1 MSQWEQGQD
10 APAGLTFTIT
20 GKRKIGGKIPA
31 RFWQDFLSVSTKN
44 ECRCI
49 ASAALIPD

>member
-1 MSQWEQGQD
+1 MSQWEQGRN
-10 APAGLTFTIT
+10 APAGLVFTIT

-49 ASAALIPD
+49 TPAALIPD